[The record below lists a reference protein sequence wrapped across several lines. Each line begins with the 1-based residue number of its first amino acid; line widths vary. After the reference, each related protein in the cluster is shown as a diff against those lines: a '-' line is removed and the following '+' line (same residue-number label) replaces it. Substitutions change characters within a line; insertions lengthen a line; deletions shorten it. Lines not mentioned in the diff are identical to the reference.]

1 MQINKDNQGKWIYPT
16 YDKFLT
22 NATATSDKEK
32 VVVKQVYIP
41 AEESADEWIE
51 ISQEDV
57 DRIRQAKGQTVGM
70 PEEVS
75 KAVNFTTLVINKV
88 ELTDEESLAFKEL
101 YPTWE
106 SMVGKSLSQG
116 FKARYD
122 NKLYKVKQTIE
133 TVLKNQPPSIDTAAL
148 YEEINET
155 AAGTKEDPI
164 PYNNNMEL
172 FNGKYYIQNG
182 IIYYCNRNT
191 EQAVYHNL
199 ADLVNIYVTVA
210 E

>member
-41 AEESADEWIE
+41 AEESADEWVE

-57 DRIRQAKGQTVGM
+57 DRIRQAKGQAVSI
-70 PEEVS
+70 PEEIS
-75 KAVNFTTLVINKV
+75 KAVDFTTLVINKV

-106 SMVGKSLSQG
+106 SMIGKSLSQG
-116 FKARYD
+116 FKVRYND
-122 NKLYKVKQTIE
+122 KLYKVRQTIG
-133 TVLKNQPPSIDTAAL
+133 TVLENQPPSIDTAAL

-172 FNGKYYIQNG
+172 FNGKYYIQND
-182 IIYYCNRNT
+182 IIYYCNRDT
-191 EQAVYHNL
+191 EQAVYQNL
-199 ADLVNIYVTVA
+199 VDLVNIYVIVA